1 LHPDGLNTR
10 PAPERKRLLAI
21 RLERCWHHSARL
33 LYSEHFES
41 GAELYERVSA
51 MKLECVA
58 SKRADA
64 P

>member
-1 LHPDGLNTR
+1 LNDAGTT
-10 PAPERKRLLAI
+10 AP
-21 RLERCWHHSARL
+21 RL

-51 MKLECVA
+51 MKLEGVA